1 MKKKNSK
8 PNPLIQTLVYR
19 SNIYYS
25 KIYQKE
31 IEKTKQNF
39 FWNERNMTSQTP
51 CSTLHLKVWT
61 WYFRHNS
68 NSHNIL
74 RLFDILPNFSVT
86 TSETKRDC

>member
-39 FWNERNMTSQTP
+39 FWNERKNDLP
-51 CSTLHLKVWT
+51 
-61 WYFRHNS
+61 
-68 NSHNIL
+68 
-74 RLFDILPNFSVT
+74 DILLNSPFESV
-86 TSETKRDC
+86 DLVF